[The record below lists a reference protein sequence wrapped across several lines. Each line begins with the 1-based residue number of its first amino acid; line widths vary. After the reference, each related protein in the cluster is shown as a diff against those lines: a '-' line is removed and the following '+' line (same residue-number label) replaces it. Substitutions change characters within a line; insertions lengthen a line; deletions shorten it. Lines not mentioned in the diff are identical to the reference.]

1 MMNVYCTI
9 QGLNTCGLATPC
21 GDEIAR
27 ECCGVD
33 IHLLHMTWEL
43 AIPCGDEIARE
54 RRGDILQM
62 LLAEVAHNKR

>member
-1 MMNVYCTI
+1 
-9 QGLNTCGLATPC
+9 
-21 GDEIAR
+21 
-27 ECCGVD
+27 
-33 IHLLHMTWEL
+33 L